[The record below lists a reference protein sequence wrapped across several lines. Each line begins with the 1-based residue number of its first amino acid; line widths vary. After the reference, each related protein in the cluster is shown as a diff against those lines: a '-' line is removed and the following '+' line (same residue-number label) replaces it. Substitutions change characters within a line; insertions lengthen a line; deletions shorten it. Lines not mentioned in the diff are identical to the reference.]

1 MSMKSLGGLARAA
14 VLASALIG
22 AAGLPM
28 TVMAQPGERD
38 ESGLKKFAD
47 VSKDF
52 EKVVSTA
59 DGKSYYNLWVRQ
71 KDGAMIA
78 ELPRGYENQRQF
90 IAMTVA
96 SGETYAGLQA
106 GDRYVYWKRQD
117 NRLLLLEPQV
127 GTRSTGDQES
137 KSSVERLFTDRV
149 ILDLP
154 ILAMGPSNQPVID
167 MKDLLTARAGEFFG
181 RAAAGANARLAT
193 LKVAKAFPENVE
205 IRYEMPT
212 AGGILKQFHYSIS
225 RIPDNTGYKPREADT
240 RVGYFTTVYRDLG
253 KFTDQ
258 EKWVRYINRWHVEKR
273 DPKLKLS
280 PPKEPIVF
288 YIEHTVPV
296 RYRRFVQD
304 GVLEWNKAFEKIG
317 IVDAIQ
323 VYQQDEA
330 TGAHMDK
337 DPEDV
342 RHNFIRWLSNDIGTA
357 IGPSRTHPLTGQIL
371 DADVILTD
379 GWIRHFWV
387 QFSEILP
394 ELAME
399 GFSPETMAWLETN
412 PQWDPR
418 VRLADPAKRN
428 LLLAQRARRGITAY
442 GGHPIA
448 AIDPRVGMGE
458 QDLLGTHEYDGFAGR
473 TSQAAGLCL
482 AAKGKAFDVAMM
494 RMTLDMLD
502 DEAFDALAAAR
513 GEGGGSFDTLDGV
526 PDWFIGPLLMDLV
539 AHEVGHTLGLRHNF
553 RASTIFDLSEIN
565 SEEVKGK
572 KPFTGS
578 VMDYTPINMAIVE
591 GEPAGDFG
599 MNGVG
604 AYDYWAIEY
613 GYGSGDLK
621 EVLKRVNEP
630 ELIYGTDEDTMGPD
644 PRDRRYD
651 FAKNPLDYAKS
662 QMELAR
668 YHRGRLLDKFV
679 KDGDSWSRARRGY
692 TITLGMQTRSL
703 SMMSNW
709 IGGAFVSRAKKG
721 DPDAP
726 PTIQPVP
733 ADQQRDSLRWII
745 DNSFFDEAWGLSPE
759 LLSRMT
765 VDKWLDEGGFREA
778 MEDPTWPIHDRIS
791 GIQSSVLTMLM
802 NPTTVRR
809 VYDNEMLVP
818 SDQDALTLPEML
830 DTINAAVWSEI
841 EKAPSRRY
849 TARQPMISSLRRNLQ
864 REHLDRLIDLALGQG
879 ASNASGKPV
888 ANLAILKLRQLD
900 EKLAGL
906 VEKPSGNLD
915 AYTLAHLTEAHHRI
929 QKVLDANYTYNA
941 GGMGGGFPTWMLMG
955 QPAPEKPVQGVPDY
969 PDSELAK

>member
-1 MSMKSLGGLARAA
+1 MSMKSLGGFARAA
-14 VLASALIG
+14 ILASALVG

-28 TVMAQPGERD
+28 TVLAQPGERD
-38 ESGLKKFAD
+38 ASGLKSFAD

-59 DGKSYYNLWVRQ
+59 DGKSFYNLWTRQ

-78 ELPRGYENQRQF
+78 ELPRGYEGQRHF

-193 LKVAKAFPENVE
+193 LKVAKAFPENIE

-225 RIPDNTGYKPREADT
+225 RIPDNTGYKPREADS

-330 TGAHMDK
+330 TGANMDK

-342 RHNFIRWLSNDIGTA
+342 RYNFIRWLSNDIGTA

-387 QFSEILP
+387 QFAEILP

-448 AIDPRVGMGE
+448 AMDPRFGGDE
-458 QDLLGTHEYDGFAGR
+458 PDLLGTHEYDGFAGR

-513 GEGGGSFDTLDGV
+513 GEEGGSFDTLDGV

-553 RASTIFDLSEIN
+553 RASTIYDLSQIN
-565 SEEVKGK
+565 SDEVKGK

-578 VMDYTPINMAIVE
+578 VMDYTPINMAIVD
-591 GEPAGDFG
+591 GKPVGDFG

-604 AYDYWAIEY
+604 AYDFWAIEY

-668 YHRGRLLDKFV
+668 YHRDRLLDKFV

-709 IGGAFVSRAKKG
+709 IGGAYVSRSKKG
-721 DPDAP
+721 DPNAGA
-726 PTIQPVP
+726 TIEPVP
-733 ADQQRDSLRWII
+733 ADQQRDALRWIV

-765 VDKWLDEGGFREA
+765 VDKRLDEGGFREA
-778 MEDPTWPIHDRIS
+778 MEDPTWPIHDRIA

-809 VYDNEMLVP
+809 VYDNEMLIP
-818 SDQDALTLPEML
+818 ADQDALTLPEML
-830 DTINAAVWSEI
+830 DTINNAVWSEL

-888 ANLAILKLRQLD
+888 ANLAVLKLRQLD

-955 QPAPEKPVQGVPDY
+955 QPTPEKPVRGVPDY